1 MEPLIFLVMGPIK
14 LASEGYNAERLASRI
29 FINRSSSS
37 KDHSGDSITLLVI
50 SWGAKQD
57 VFQKSVAKR
66 DVSQKSVNIRGCG
79 SQCRGIWG
87 TVVRDGSI
95 ALWDNF
101 GNQIPSGFCAKKILN
116 LYHEFV
122 STKAFGF
129 LLTIKKHQNEN
140 KKFQT
145 PCNKNLST
153 SEQKN
158 KFKVLMFNMKPPS

>member
-1 MEPLIFLVMGPIK
+1 M
-14 LASEGYNAERLASRI
+14 I

-95 ALWDNF
+95 ALWGSLIF
-101 GNQIPSGFCAKKILN
+101 GYCNSTPRITSFLSLIIENDDVVDRIVTKKNITILEIRFLRVFARKRCLSIY
-116 LYHEFV
+116 LY
-122 STKAFGF
+122 
-129 LLTIKKHQNEN
+129 I
-140 KKFQT
+140 
-145 PCNKNLST
+145 
-153 SEQKN
+153 
-158 KFKVLMFNMKPPS
+158 